1 MALWE
6 PLVAALG
13 ATKPALGAVLSH
25 AVPRLVTP
33 ERVVLSFAKGSFY
46 AKQADTDAARGAVAD
61 VAERRLGARPAI
73 EIVETDVAPDAATPT
88 LAKIEDERARA
99 RLEATKRKAL
109 NHPVVVEALA
119 VFEAKGR
126 TIDVRVD
133 ES

>member
-6 PLVAALG
+6 PIVAAL
-13 ATKPALGAVLSH
+13 ASTRPALGAVLAH
-25 AVPRLVTP
+25 AVPRVVGP
-33 ERVVLSFAKGSFY
+33 DRVVLSFARGSFY
-46 AKQADTDAARGAVAD
+46 SKQADTETARSSVAD
-61 VAERRLGARPAI
+61 IAERRLGGRPVV
-73 EIVETDVAPDAATPT
+73 EIVETDVAAPAEPT

-119 VFEAKGR
+119 VFDVAPGTPE
-126 TIDVRVD
+126 VRVD